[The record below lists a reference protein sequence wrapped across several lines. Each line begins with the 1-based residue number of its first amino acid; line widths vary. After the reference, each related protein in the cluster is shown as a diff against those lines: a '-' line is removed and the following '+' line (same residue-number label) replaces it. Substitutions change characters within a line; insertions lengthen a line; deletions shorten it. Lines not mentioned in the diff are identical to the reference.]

1 MYTAFR
7 QTVSRFI
14 NLWNRRARHRPTELP
29 SVPLTA
35 LGLLL
40 TLAVGGGAAEIY
52 RILASPATST
62 SPGRM
67 SALAAADAGAL
78 AQCERSLHEAR
89 RQMQE
94 QPEDGSSC
102 LRVAVLEMRRSDL
115 LALLAEEMQSHAA
128 AGSAAPESRENPQ
141 WRQHYLRGD
150 PAGTLGRAAGAAEA
164 ALRAPL
170 DSPSRR
176 RALLLL
182 ASARAALGNYHGEVE
197 ALAEAAQREPG
208 EATLWLRLAEAYG
221 RAHQFA
227 RAAKARE
234 RGLALLGGD
243 PSPPSRPGAA
253 SESRSDR

>member
-14 NLWNRRARHRPTELP
+14 NLWSRRARHRPAELP

-52 RILASPATST
+52 RILASPVTST

-67 SALAAADAGAL
+67 SALASADAGAL
-78 AQCERSLHEAR
+78 AQCERSLREAR

-94 QPEDGSSC
+94 QPEDGPSC
-102 LRVAVLEMRRSDL
+102 LRVASLEMRRSDL
-115 LALLAEEMQSHAA
+115 LALLTEEMQSHTA
-128 AGSAAPESRENPQ
+128 AGTAPESRVNPQ
-141 WRQHYLRGD
+141 WRQHFLRGD
-150 PAGTLGRAAGAAEA
+150 PAGTLGRAARAAEA

-170 DSPSRR
+170 DPPSRR

-182 ASARAALGNYHGEVE
+182 AAARAARGNYHGEVE
-197 ALAEAAQREPG
+197 ALAEAARREPG
-208 EATLWLRLAEAYG
+208 EATLWLRLSEAYQ
-221 RAHQFA
+221 RTHQFA
-227 RAAKARE
+227 RAAEARE
-234 RGLALLGGD
+234 RGLSLQGGEGAA
-243 PSPPSRPGAA
+243 PYYPGAA